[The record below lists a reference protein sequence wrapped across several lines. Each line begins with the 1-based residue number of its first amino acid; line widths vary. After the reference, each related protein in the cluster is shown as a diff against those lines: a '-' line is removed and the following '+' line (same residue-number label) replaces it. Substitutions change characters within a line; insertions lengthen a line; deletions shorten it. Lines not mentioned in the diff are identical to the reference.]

1 MKARTLAVT
10 GGIGSGKSTL
20 CRILAGKGVPVYDSD
35 TRTRAL
41 YDSDP
46 ELVRQLGER
55 LDLPELLGGKM
66 DRQALAKRI
75 FSDPAA
81 RETLEGIVHPRVLE
95 DFLGW
100 KESLPEAPWK
110 GPGKVPFV
118 ALESALVLAKPLF
131 APHIDRTLWVE
142 APEALRLERAAKR
155 DHADRKALAE
165 RAARQQML
173 SARADAVLVND
184 GTPEQLEQKALELIE
199 HLF

>member
-35 TRTRAL
+35 SRTRAL

-55 LDLPELLGGKM
+55 LDIPELLGGKM

-75 FSDPAA
+75 FADPAA
-81 RETLEGIVHPRVLE
+81 LETLEGIVHPRVLE
-95 DFLGW
+95 DFLRW

-155 DHADRKALAE
+155 DHADRKALTE
-165 RAARQQML
+165 RAARQQLL

-184 GTPEQLEQKALELIE
+184 GTPGQLEQKALELIE